1 MAHTFLQADAYY
13 LFAQL
18 DNTPKSIEVGPYWN
32 DHTSCV
38 PIDTETI
45 NSVRISQGHPERVV
59 TAMVFTDIPTME
71 SWMTA
76 NGFTPA
82 DYPIQ

>member
-1 MAHTFLQADAYY
+1 MAHTFLQADAFY
-13 LFAQL
+13 LFAQM
-18 DNTPKSIEVGPYWN
+18 DNSPKVIEMGPTQI
-32 DHTSCV
+32 DHDSCV

-82 DYPIQ
+82 DYPI